1 MNPVTLDNAG
11 LAFRSLGLKEGDTV
25 ELHGSL
31 KSIGLV
37 SGGPNTIL
45 DALLKV
51 LSHEGTLIMAAQFS
65 TNSEPAHW
73 ENPPVDIEAFET
85 LRATHPP
92 YQGRQSYLR
101 WMGALA
107 QTLQLNDHTVFSD
120 HPNLAVMA
128 IGKQSKWLTLDHPLT
143 PAFGLGS
150 PLEKALQLKS
160 KALLI
165 GVGYDVLTGLHVAEA
180 ISQKRPYRLDSAT
193 ILVSGKP
200 KRIKILDYDYDSEV
214 FTKIGEAYEK
224 TVTVPTILLGNAT
237 VKLLDMVSLSE
248 FALTWFKENL

>member
-1 MNPVTLDNAG
+1 MNPVTLVDAG
-11 LAFRSLGLKEGDTV
+11 LAFKTLGLKDGDTV

-51 LSHEGTLIMAAQFS
+51 LSHEGTLIMAAQYS

-73 ENPPVDIEAFET
+73 DNPPVEIEVFET
-85 LRATHPP
+85 IRATHPP
-92 YQGRQSYLR
+92 FKGKETYLN
-101 WMGALA
+101 WMGSLA
-107 QTLQLNDHTVFSD
+107 HTLQLKEQTVFSD

-128 IGKQSKWLTLDHPLT
+128 IGKHAKWLTLDHPLT

-150 PLEKALQLKS
+150 PFEKALQLKS

-180 ISQKRPYRLDSAT
+180 LSGKRPYRLDSAT
-193 ILVSGKP
+193 ILTQGKP
-200 KRIKILDYDYDSEV
+200 KRIKILDFDYDSDV
-214 FTKIGEAYEK
+214 FIKIGEAYEK
-224 TVTVPTILLGNAT
+224 TVTVPTTQLGNAT
-237 VKLLDMVSLSE
+237 VKLIDMASLSD